1 MRTVNVVEL
10 GFSRIHCPQAIR
22 PILGGPVVGGLG
34 LITPQVLSS
43 GHGALELRAVIHAS
57 AAAQSWRVFSNER
70 NEKSCSSRT
79 TSCRSVDTFLISA
92 HKRSGRR
99 HSSPLHRARS
109 A

>member
-57 AAAQSWRVFSNER
+57 AARPVLEGFLER
-70 NEKSCSSRT
+70 KERE
-79 TSCRSVDTFLISA
+79 IMQQ
-92 HKRSGRR
+92 
-99 HSSPLHRARS
+99 
-109 A
+109 